1 MKLALPGS
9 RRTWLLI
16 AVLTPL
22 IVVFA
27 YVALRSGPLAPVP
40 VTLVTVEERAISPSL
55 FGIGSVEARYT
66 HRVGPTTA
74 GRVRTLL
81 VDVGDHVV
89 AGQPLAEI
97 DPIDLDERI
106 AAQDGAEGRSF
117 ALERAAQAQ
126 LADARARAQLARTQ
140 ASRAEQL
147 LKGGWV
153 TQAAVDV
160 RRQELQVAE
169 AGMAAAQANLAAAS
183 QDRGRTGAERAAL
196 VRQKANLLL
205 VAPASGLVVRRA
217 VEPGTTVVAGQAV
230 VEIIDPANLWINARF
245 DQLQSTG
252 LQPGLRAQV
261 LLRSRAGAPLAGR
274 VIRTEP
280 LADAVTEE
288 VMAKIGFEARDLPP
302 IGELAEVTVTLPPA
316 RKSLTVPN
324 AAIHRVKGKSGV
336 WIVEGGKLRFQAV
349 TTGATDLDGAVQIL
363 SGLNQGERVVA
374 YSQRSLTGRTRIRV
388 VDQLAGGGQ

>member
-1 MKLALPGS
+1 MKLALPGN

-16 AVLTPL
+16 AVLTPM
-22 IVVFA
+22 IVLFA
-27 YVALRSGPLAPVP
+27 YVVLRSGPLAPVP
-40 VTLVTVEERAISPSL
+40 VTLITVEEQAISPSL

-74 GRVRTLL
+74 GRVRTIL

-97 DPIDLDERI
+97 DPIDLDQRI
-106 AAQDGAEGRSF
+106 AAQAGAEGRSF

-126 LADARARAQLARTQ
+126 LADAQARAQLARSQ
-140 ASRAEQL
+140 ARRTEQL
-147 LKGGWV
+147 LTGGWV

-169 AGMAAAQANLAAAS
+169 AATEAARANVAAAV

-205 VAPASGLVVRRA
+205 LAPASGLVVRRA
-217 VEPGTTVVAGQAV
+217 AEPGTTVVAGQAV
-230 VEIIDPANLWINARF
+230 VEIIDPANLWINTRF
-245 DQLQSTG
+245 DQLQSSG
-252 LQPGLRAQV
+252 LQPGLRARV
-261 LLRSRAGAPLAGR
+261 LLRSRAGTPLAGR

-288 VMAKIGFEARDLPP
+288 VMAKIGFDTPNLPP
-302 IGELAEVTVTLPPA
+302 VGELAEVTVILPPA
-316 RKSLTVPN
+316 QKSLAVPN
-324 AAIHRVKGKSGV
+324 AAIHRVKGETGV
-336 WIVEGGKLRFQAV
+336 WIVENGKLHFQAV
-349 TTGATDLDGAVQIL
+349 TTGATDIHGAVQIL
-363 SGLNQGERVVA
+363 TGLEPGARVVVH
-374 YSQRSLTGRTRIRV
+374 SQGVLSARTRIRI
-388 VDQLAGGGQ
+388 VDRIAGSGQ

>member
-1 MKLALPGS
+1 MKLAMPGN

-40 VTLVTVEERAISPSL
+40 VTLVTVEEKAISPSL

-66 HRVGPTTA
+66 HRVGPTIA
-74 GRVRTLL
+74 GRVRALL
-81 VDVGDHVV
+81 VDVGDYVV

-106 AAQDGAEGRSF
+106 AAQGSAEGRSF

-126 LADARARAQLARTQ
+126 LADAQARARLARTQ
-140 ASRAEQL
+140 ASRSEQL
-147 LKGGWV
+147 LKGGWA

-160 RRQELQVAE
+160 RRQELQVAQ
-169 AGMAAAQANLAAAS
+169 AGTAAAQANVAAAS
-183 QDRGRTGAERAAL
+183 QDRERTGAERAAL

-230 VEIIDPANLWINARF
+230 VEIIDPASLWINTRF

-252 LQPGLRAQV
+252 LRPGLRAQV
-261 LLRSRAGAPLAGR
+261 LLRSRTGAPMAGR

-280 LADAVTEE
+280 LADAITEE
-288 VMAKIGFEARDLPP
+288 VMAKIGFETRDLPP

-316 RKSLTVPN
+316 RTSLVVPN
-324 AAIHRVKGKSGV
+324 AAIHRVKGKSGLWV
-336 WIVEGGKLRFQAV
+336 VEEGNLRFKPV
-349 TTGATDLDGAVQIL
+349 TTGATDINGTVQIL
-363 SGLNQGERVVA
+363 GGLKQGARVVI
-374 YSQRSLTGRTRIRV
+374 YSQRSLTARTRVRV
-388 VDQLAGGGQ
+388 VDHLAGSGQ

>member
-1 MKLALPGS
+1 MKLTLPGN

-22 IVVFA
+22 IVLFA
-27 YVALRSGPLAPVP
+27 YVVLRSGPLAPVP
-40 VTLVTVEERAISPSL
+40 VTLITVEEQAISPSL

-66 HRVGPTTA
+66 HKVGPTTA

-97 DPIDLDERI
+97 DAIDLDQRI
-106 AAQDGAEGRSF
+106 VAQAGAEGRSV

-126 LADARARAQLARTQ
+126 LADAQARARLARSQ
-140 ASRAEQL
+140 AGRTEQL
-147 LKGGWV
+147 LTGGWV

-169 AGMAAAQANLAAAS
+169 AATEAARANVAAAV

-205 VAPASGLVVRRA
+205 LAPASGLVVRRA

-230 VEIIDPANLWINARF
+230 VEIIDPANLWINTRF

-288 VMAKIGFEARDLPP
+288 VMAKIGFETPNLPP
-302 IGELAEVTVTLPPA
+302 VGELAEVTVILPPVGT
-316 RKSLTVPN
+316 SLVVPN
-324 AAIHRVKGKSGV
+324 AAIHRVTGETGV
-336 WIVEGGKLRFQAV
+336 WVVEGEKLHFQAV
-349 TTGATDLDGAVQIL
+349 TTGATDIQGAVQIL
-363 SGLNQGERVVA
+363 SGLERGARVVVF
-374 YSQRSLTGRTRIRV
+374 SQRALTARTRIRV
-388 VDQLAGGGQ
+388 VDQIADSGQ

>member
-1 MKLALPGS
+1 MKLTLPGN

-22 IVVFA
+22 ILVFA
-27 YVALRSGPLAPVP
+27 YVAVRSGPLAPVP
-40 VTLVTVEERAISPSL
+40 VTLVTVEEKAISPSL

-66 HRVGPTTA
+66 HRVGPTVA
-74 GRVRTLL
+74 GRVRALL

-106 AAQDGAEGRSF
+106 AAQGSAEGRSF
-117 ALERAAQAQ
+117 ALVQAAQAH
-126 LADARARAQLARTQ
+126 LADAQ

-153 TQAAVDV
+153 TQATVDV

-169 AGMAAAQANLAAAS
+169 AGTAAAQANLAAAL

-217 VEPGTTVVAGQAV
+217 VEPGTTVVPGQAV
-230 VEIIDPANLWINARF
+230 VEIIDPANLWINTRF

-261 LLRSRAGAPLAGR
+261 LLRSRAGVALAGR

-288 VMAKIGFEARDLPP
+288 VMAKVGFETRDLPP
-302 IGELAEVTVTLPPA
+302 VGELAEVTVTLPPA
-316 RKSLTVPN
+316 RKSLAVPN
-324 AAIHRVKGKSGV
+324 AAIHRVKGRSGA
-336 WIVEGGKLRFQAV
+336 WIVEDGNLRFQPV
-349 TTGATDLDGAVQIL
+349 TTGATDLNGTVQIL
-363 SGLNQGERVVA
+363 SGLKQGARVVV
-374 YSQRSLTGRTRIRV
+374 YSQRSLTARTRIRV
-388 VDQLAGGGQ
+388 VDQLAGSGQ

>member
-1 MKLALPGS
+1 MS
-9 RRTWLLI
+9 
-16 AVLTPL
+16 
-22 IVVFA
+22 
-27 YVALRSGPLAPVP
+27 
-40 VTLVTVEERAISPSL
+40 VTLVTVEEKAISPSL

-66 HRVGPTTA
+66 HRVGPTIA
-74 GRVRTLL
+74 GRVRALL
-81 VDVGDHVV
+81 VDVGDYVV

-106 AAQDGAEGRSF
+106 AAQGSAEGRSF

-126 LADARARAQLARTQ
+126 LADAQARARLARTQ
-140 ASRAEQL
+140 ASRSEQL

-169 AGMAAAQANLAAAS
+169 AGTAAAQANVAAAS
-183 QDRGRTGAERAAL
+183 QDRERTGAERAAL

-230 VEIIDPANLWINARF
+230 VEIIDPASLWINTRF

-252 LQPGLRAQV
+252 LRPGLRAQV

-288 VMAKIGFEARDLPP
+288 VMAKIGFETRDLPP

-316 RKSLTVPN
+316 RKSLVVPN

-336 WIVEGGKLRFQAV
+336 WVVEDGKLRFQPV
-349 TTGATDLDGAVQIL
+349 TTGATDLNGTVQVSGGLKQGA
-363 SGLNQGERVVA
+363 RVVA
-374 YSQRSLTGRTRIRV
+374 YSQRSLTARTRIRV
-388 VDQLAGGGQ
+388 VDQLAGSGQ

>member
-1 MKLALPGS
+1 MKLSLPGN

-22 IVVFA
+22 ILVFA
-27 YVALRSGPLAPVP
+27 YVAVRSGPLAPVP
-40 VTLVTVEERAISPSL
+40 VTLATVEEKAISPSL

-66 HRVGPTTA
+66 QSVGPTTA
-74 GRVRTLL
+74 GRVRAVL

-89 AGQPLAEI
+89 TGQPLAEI
-97 DPIDLDERI
+97 DAIDLDERI
-106 AAQDGAEGRSF
+106 VAQEGAEGRSF
-117 ALERAAQAQ
+117 ALERAAQAE
-126 LADARARAQLARTQ
+126 LADAQARARLARTQ

-153 TQAAVDV
+153 TRAAVDV

-169 AGMAAAQANLAAAS
+169 AGTAAAQANLAAAL
-183 QDRGRTGAERAAL
+183 QDRRRTGAERAAL

-230 VEIIDPANLWINARF
+230 VEIIDPASLWINTRF

-288 VMAKIGFEARDLPP
+288 VMAKIGFETRDLPP

-316 RKSLTVPN
+316 RRSLTVPN

-336 WIVEGGKLRFQAV
+336 WVVENGKLRFQPV
-349 TTGATDLDGAVQIL
+349 TTGATDLNGTVQVSGGLKRGA
-363 SGLNQGERVVA
+363 RVVA
-374 YSQRSLTGRTRIRV
+374 YSQRSLTARTRIRV

>member
-1 MKLALPGS
+1 MKLYLPGN

-22 IVVFA
+22 ILVFA
-27 YVALRSGPLAPVP
+27 YVAVRSGPLAPVP
-40 VTLVTVEERAISPSL
+40 VTLMTVEEKAISPSL

-74 GRVRTLL
+74 GRVRAVL

-89 AGQPLAEI
+89 TGQPLAEI

-106 AAQDGAEGRSF
+106 AAQEGAEGRSL
-117 ALERAAQAQ
+117 ALERAAQAH
-126 LADARARAQLARTQ
+126 LADALARARLAQTQ

-153 TQAAVDV
+153 TQATVDV

-169 AGMAAAQANLAAAS
+169 AGTAAAQANLAAAL
-183 QDRGRTGAERAAL
+183 QDRGRTGAERTAL

-230 VEIIDPANLWINARF
+230 VEIIDPANLWINTRF

-261 LLRSRAGAPLAGR
+261 LLRSRAGAPLQGR

-288 VMAKIGFEARDLPP
+288 VMAKVGFTTRNLPP
-302 IGELAEVTVTLPPA
+302 VGELAEVTVILPPA
-316 RKSLTVPN
+316 RKSLVVPN
-324 AAIHRVKGKSGV
+324 AAIHRVKGRSGV
-336 WIVEGGKLRFQAV
+336 WIVEDGNLRFQPV
-349 TTGATDLDGAVQIL
+349 TTGATDLNGAVQIL
-363 SGLNQGERVVA
+363 SGLKQGARVVV
-374 YSQRSLTGRTRIRV
+374 YSQRSLTARTRIRV